1 MKDFIF
7 QEELEQAALQ
17 AASMV
22 CSMVDTSLSA
32 DEVPPKDILEW
43 YAKTSVYQL
52 AQAEAMMV
60 EKGFDSK
67 EAEPPR
73 QAVLALAGVIRQLL
87 QLAAKSKMF
96 WLSTAIND
104 LLRMRKLR
112 LPERYLQMLKP
123 DDLP

>member
-67 EAEPPR
+67 EAEAPR